1 MGALRLMFMVQNR
14 PDSQSS
20 PRPREGAL
28 PWRGG
33 GAAEVS
39 NPDADVCHPLSLLLQ
54 SLVSINSTTQHL
66 ASHRRPRRGLAPRRL
81 GRSHRPALVSSGDGT
96 HTTKVSG
103 ADILHAVSEGDP
115 VVLSELAAERRASD
129 HEEL

>member
-1 MGALRLMFMVQNR
+1 MRERFPGEAEELLKCRIRTLMFVIL
-14 PDSQSS
+14 S
-20 PRPREGAL
+20 PFYCRVLTPT
-28 PWRGG
+28 
-33 GAAEVS
+33 
-39 NPDADVCHPLSLLLQ
+39 NP
-54 SLVSINSTTQHL
+54 TTQHL